1 MFPQINVAK
10 LLPTQLGIS
19 VKQIQPT
26 GLRFMAVDELGSNI
40 SKSSVHFVNEM
51 SDTMVKMPYY
61 KYNGRLEID
70 LLTENENDDIS
81 FH

>member
-1 MFPQINVAK
+1 
-10 LLPTQLGIS
+10 
-19 VKQIQPT
+19 
-26 GLRFMAVDELGSNI
+26 
-40 SKSSVHFVNEM
+40 M